1 MAKQKFKITNWPT
14 YNKALINRGSI
25 TFWLDDEAIQAW
37 YESATP
43 SSRGRPQR
51 YSDLAITTVLVIKRV
66 FRLTLRAAQGFIDSI
81 FSLMNVPLR
90 CPDYSC
96 VSRRAKSVN
105 ISFKTPTRG
114 EIAHLVID
122 STGLK
127 VFGEGEWK
135 VKIINKG
142 YSDPAKWH
150 SEDTVW
156 VLGLF
161 GTAIGAGVLFL
172 PINAGIGGFW
182 PLLIVFVLAFPITYL
197 AHRGLARFIYS
208 SNTPES
214 SITDVI
220 GEHFGALAGKVFTVI
235 YFFAVYTILIMYAV
249 AITNTAQS
257 FITHQLAMAEPPRSL
272 VAIVLILGLMFI
284 VRFGQRLIMR
294 VMSTLVY
301 PFIISLI
308 FMALFLIPHWN
319 GAILQTVSFSATGDG
334 QGIMLSLWMTFPVLV
349 MSFNHYPI
357 ISPMVVRQKQRYGL
371 ALAEGK
377 CAQIQ
382 RYGIL
387 LMTVVVLFFV
397 LSCVLSL
404 SPQQLAEAKAQNL
417 SILSYLANQYDTP
430 IIAWLSPIIAFVAI
444 TKSFLGH
451 YIGAYESLRDLI
463 LEAAAARGKKP
474 GIRLVDAVILVFMV
488 LTCWFAAYKNPSI
501 LGIIEC
507 ISGPTGAAILL
518 LLPMYAIHKLPVLA
532 PWRGKASNVFVTLI
546 GLITV
551 SAIFYGMFQ

>member
-1 MAKQKFKITNWPT
+1 
-14 YNKALINRGSI
+14 
-25 TFWLDDEAIQAW
+25 
-37 YESATP
+37 
-43 SSRGRPQR
+43 
-51 YSDLAITTVLVIKRV
+51 
-66 FRLTLRAAQGFIDSI
+66 
-81 FSLMNVPLR
+81 MNTE
-90 CPDYSC
+90 
-96 VSRRAKSVN
+96 N
-105 ISFKTPTRG
+105 I
-114 EIAHLVID
+114 
-122 STGLK
+122 
-127 VFGEGEWK
+127 
-135 VKIINKG
+135 IINKG

-294 VMSTLVY
+294 VTSTLVY

>member
-1 MAKQKFKITNWPT
+1 MPEF
-14 YNKALINRGSI
+14 
-25 TFWLDDEAIQAW
+25 
-37 YESATP
+37 
-43 SSRGRPQR
+43 
-51 YSDLAITTVLVIKRV
+51 
-66 FRLTLRAAQGFIDSI
+66 
-81 FSLMNVPLR
+81 
-90 CPDYSC
+90 
-96 VSRRAKSVN
+96 
-105 ISFKTPTRG
+105 
-114 EIAHLVID
+114 
-122 STGLK
+122 
-127 VFGEGEWK
+127 
-135 VKIINKG
+135 
-142 YSDPAKWH
+142 
-150 SEDTVW
+150 
-156 VLGLF
+156 
-161 GTAIGAGVLFL
+161 
-172 PINAGIGGFW
+172 GGFW

-387 LMTVVVLFFV
+387 LMTVVVLVFCSQLRVKPVAAATGGSQARICRFCPIWPISTIHRLLPGYRR
-397 LSCVLSL
+397 LSPLSL
-404 SPQQLAEAKAQNL
+404 LL
-417 SILSYLANQYDTP
+417 
-430 IIAWLSPIIAFVAI
+430 IISWPL
-444 TKSFLGH
+444 H
-451 YIGAYESLRDLI
+451 R
-463 LEAAAARGKKP
+463 
-474 GIRLVDAVILVFMV
+474 RL
-488 LTCWFAAYKNPSI
+488 
-501 LGIIEC
+501 
-507 ISGPTGAAILL
+507 
-518 LLPMYAIHKLPVLA
+518 
-532 PWRGKASNVFVTLI
+532 
-546 GLITV
+546 
-551 SAIFYGMFQ
+551 

>member
-1 MAKQKFKITNWPT
+1 
-14 YNKALINRGSI
+14 
-25 TFWLDDEAIQAW
+25 
-37 YESATP
+37 
-43 SSRGRPQR
+43 
-51 YSDLAITTVLVIKRV
+51 
-66 FRLTLRAAQGFIDSI
+66 
-81 FSLMNVPLR
+81 
-90 CPDYSC
+90 
-96 VSRRAKSVN
+96 
-105 ISFKTPTRG
+105 
-114 EIAHLVID
+114 
-122 STGLK
+122 
-127 VFGEGEWK
+127 
-135 VKIINKG
+135 
-142 YSDPAKWH
+142 
-150 SEDTVW
+150 
-156 VLGLF
+156 
-161 GTAIGAGVLFL
+161 
-172 PINAGIGGFW
+172 
-182 PLLIVFVLAFPITYL
+182 
-197 AHRGLARFIYS
+197 
-208 SNTPES
+208 
-214 SITDVI
+214 
-220 GEHFGALAGKVFTVI
+220 
-235 YFFAVYTILIMYAV
+235 
-249 AITNTAQS
+249 
-257 FITHQLAMAEPPRSL
+257 
-272 VAIVLILGLMFI
+272 
-284 VRFGQRLIMR
+284 
-294 VMSTLVY
+294 
-301 PFIISLI
+301 
-308 FMALFLIPHWN
+308 MALFLIPHWN

-532 PWRGKASNVFVTLI
+532 PWRGKASNVFVT
-546 GLITV
+546 
-551 SAIFYGMFQ
+551 